1 MVNTI
6 RFFLVITTLLSFYCI
21 GSVGLSILP
30 FLGVSGNAENIN
42 NVILNLSYSYF
53 AGFVFYVFISYL
65 PEKIQ
70 KQKIQPVIRVKY
82 GEVKNQITAYINSFN
97 VFQQSKTILNTITV
111 NQISQLFNGNNL
123 NKISY
128 FSSLTGVKQSNA
140 EYINSRKDALHQY
153 LEGILFYKEYLS
165 SEQIVLIEQIKDHTF
180 LQLFKVPLIYTDKT
194 FLNNCAEQFSS
205 IIQLVRQF
213 EQTL

>member
-1 MVNTI
+1 M
-6 RFFLVITTLLSFYCI
+6 
-21 GSVGLSILP
+21 
-30 FLGVSGNAENIN
+30 
-42 NVILNLSYSYF
+42 
-53 AGFVFYVFISYL
+53 
-65 PEKIQ
+65 
-70 KQKIQPVIRVKY
+70 KY